1 MDAASFAR
9 GARSAGPV
17 CLGVVPVGISFGLI
31 ALQSGLDQ
39 AQTVAMSVLV
49 MAGSAQLMAVSML
62 GAAAPAAIILAV
74 FLVNLRHFVM
84 GSAVMERLRR
94 APLGLKLLS
103 SFALCDES
111 FAVFSLSGGGDV
123 WFLLGANTALYLVW
137 VGSTAVGALVGDFLP
152 EFVAK
157 GFGVA
162 FYASFLALL
171 APVAKG
177 SRAVAGLVVLTA
189 AVSTALGCVL
199 PSSWAVIV
207 AMVGCAWAATYFAEG
222 DAS

>member
-39 AQTVAMSVLV
+39 AQAVAMSVLV

-62 GAAAPAAIILAV
+62 ASATPVAIVVAV

-84 GSAVMERLRR
+84 GSAVMERLRQ

-123 WFLLGANTALYLVW
+123 WFLLGANTSLHLAW
-137 VGSTAVGALVGDFLP
+137 VASTAAGALVGDFLP
-152 EFVAK
+152 QFVAK

-171 APVAKG
+171 VPSAKASRGVA
-177 SRAVAGLVVLTA
+177 RLVALTA
-189 AVSTALGCVL
+189 AVSTALGRVL
-199 PSSWAVIV
+199 PSSWAIIA
-207 AMVGCAWAATYFAEG
+207 AMVGCAWVATYFTEG
-222 DAS
+222 EAL